1 MMLKVNI
8 FVFQFRSLHD
18 AGQSLTVCDTSG
30 RTPLHLAAKHG
41 SKEIVNYI
49 VRKGKYASNTWFLQ
63 LSDHFSRIL
72 NHSLI
77 SGNH

>member
-1 MMLKVNI
+1 MLKVNI

-49 VRKGKYASNTWFLQ
+49 VKKGKYINNVWFFAMIRSFLT
-63 LSDHFSRIL
+63 
-72 NHSLI
+72 
-77 SGNH
+77 

>member
-49 VRKGKYASNTWFLQ
+49 VKKGKYINNVWFFAMIR
-63 LSDHFSRIL
+63 SFFT
-72 NHSLI
+72 
-77 SGNH
+77 

>member
-1 MMLKVNI
+1 MMLKLNI

-49 VRKGKYASNTWFLQ
+49 VRKGKYASNTWLFVMIR
-63 LSDHFSRIL
+63 SFFTYIK
-72 NHSLI
+72 SLLI
-77 SGNH
+77 FW